1 MHSDDR
7 EAAVY
12 TDEQRHYLE
21 DHKLAVLATAKGDGS
36 PQVSMVIYALDG
48 DDILLSVKSY
58 TAKWNNALRQ
68 PKVALLVHD
77 DRRQLI
83 IYGTAVGIDQ
93 DPERAEQSAKVWGAM
108 LGEAP
113 NPDDIVESLDEQQR
127 TVLRIAPDKIFMN
140 D

>member
-1 MHSDDR
+1 M
-7 EAAVY
+7 Y
-12 TDEQRHYLE
+12 TDEQRQYLE
-21 DHKLAVLATAKGDGS
+21 DHRLAVLATSKGDGS

-58 TAKWNNALRQ
+58 TAKWKNALRQ
-68 PKVALLVHD
+68 PEVALLVHE

-83 IYGTAVGIDQ
+83 VYGTATGIDE
-93 DPERAEQSAKVWGAM
+93 DPERAETSAKVWGAM

-127 TVLRIAPDKIFMN
+127 TVLRITPNKVFMN